1 MIIRDSYA
9 VKCETMQVPSYLEQ
23 VLEVGRLSCKDDLV
37 SNYFG
42 GSSFQ
47 LDIAELK
54 IIIT

>member
-23 VLEVGRLSCKDDLV
+23 VLEVGRLSCTDDLV